1 MTIAEVKLVD
11 GKYVGYYRG
20 NAITTQ
26 NSLEKCFFKLMKYA
40 KGLK

>member
-1 MTIAEVKLVD
+1 MVISEVKIVD
-11 GKYVGYYRG
+11 GKYVGFYRG
-20 NAITTQ
+20 EAITTQ

>member
-1 MTIAEVKLVD
+1 MTVAEVKLVD

-26 NSLEKCFFKLMKYA
+26 NSLEKALKKLEAYIRSQK
-40 KGLK
+40 